1 VGNGVSRWPHT
12 VPAVYQAVG
21 GLEVPVDLQVT
32 AGDEEHPLYN
42 VEDEGKPKV
51 NIVGF
56 VEGGAETWTN

>member
-1 VGNGVSRWPHT
+1 MTSEKKVVGNGVSRWSPT

-32 AGDEEHPLYN
+32 AGDEEHPLHN
-42 VEDEGKPKV
+42 VEDEGKPEV

-56 VEGGAETWTN
+56 S